1 MNHRPASV
9 WLNIARGL
17 FAHAARPWLRKMA
30 GAYASWTAVAN
41 GLGRDQHENIDSTI
55 LAEWNESYSAL
66 LAYCLTGME
75 TSELDHFAL
84 TRITSLPDRSFIG
97 FCEQFMLHIDKEYF
111 TGHLGTQQ
119 AVHIRSVLID
129 RLITSDEWRRWTAE
143 WMAPEGNLGRLV
155 ARLFMHDGWS
165 QLPRCWLHPDGGD
178 LVDPL
183 LPTLQGLVEGG
194 PCIFFALRMLEVDPR
209 PNHLEFI
216 VAAAD
221 AWLRLYHDTSEL
233 WVDHAVGRRLC
244 GLIDNILAQRP
255 SVLSRKE
262 ELRKRVDDVVVSLT
276 GLGVVEAAALEQTL
290 ANAEE

>member
-1 MNHRPASV
+1 
-9 WLNIARGL
+9 
-17 FAHAARPWLRKMA
+17 MA

-41 GLGRDQHENIDSTI
+41 GLGRDQHENIDSTV

-143 WMAPEGNLGRLV
+143 WMAPERNLGRLV